1 MREETANND
10 EDNNNKDAL
19 QEDIDPQKIYV
30 LDPDTGQL
38 YNLSADDMTEEHH
51 YKIKNWMELGRLK
64 RVTYK
69 TTLMGNVTS
78 EVDFWVPKEQAEH
91 FSVHIAEELRKR
103 GIYAWS
109 EIIMESRSRLKKS
122 NS

>member
-1 MREETANND
+1 M
-10 EDNNNKDAL
+10 K
-19 QEDIDPQKIYV
+19 
-30 LDPDTGQL
+30 
-38 YNLSADDMTEEHH
+38 H
-51 YKIKNWMELGRLK
+51 GRLK

-91 FSVHIAEELRKR
+91 FSVQIAEKLRKR

-109 EIIMESRSRLKKS
+109 EIHHGNQMQTEEKQ
-122 NS
+122 